1 MSNRSADRNDVASMK
16 PLPRPTLRKSLQRIH
31 LIIIVVSM
39 TISGISLSTLSLIA
53 LRNYAEN
60 NLELL
65 ASTLSFTV
73 QSSVVKGDGEIVREA
88 LAEIGKR
95 GSFVWARV
103 YDRQGQLLAGWHASP
118 HQHQNTIER
127 LIARWLFPQPVS
139 TPVMQS
145 GEEVGRIWL
154 VGNAYEVI
162 QYLYKTFAWLAASL
176 MTTATLASLLSR
188 RMHAG
193 ILQALQSITS
203 VTRDVRERRAFAR
216 RVPEA
221 EIAELHALSHDFN
234 ILLEELDEWQKNMK
248 QEHDSLVHQAS
259 HDGLTGL
266 PNRIAFERTL
276 GRAFA
281 DDDQRHKLA
290 LLFIDGDRFKQI
302 NDTWGHAAGDAII
315 TATAQRL
322 RGQVRKIDMVARLGG
337 DEFAILLRDISEP
350 AQVARVVQHIMNAM
364 EAPLILPDGKPIA
377 WSLSIGA
384 ALGKSSRSAEG
395 LLAQADAAMY
405 HIKAL
410 GGGWYLS
417 PLWQSQPQSEI
428 LQTGPDA
435 VF

>member
-162 QYLYKTFAWLAASL
+162 QYLY
-176 MTTATLASLLSR
+176 
-188 RMHAG
+188 
-193 ILQALQSITS
+193 
-203 VTRDVRERRAFAR
+203 
-216 RVPEA
+216 
-221 EIAELHALSHDFN
+221 
-234 ILLEELDEWQKNMK
+234 
-248 QEHDSLVHQAS
+248 
-259 HDGLTGL
+259 
-266 PNRIAFERTL
+266 
-276 GRAFA
+276 
-281 DDDQRHKLA
+281 
-290 LLFIDGDRFKQI
+290 
-302 NDTWGHAAGDAII
+302 
-315 TATAQRL
+315 
-322 RGQVRKIDMVARLGG
+322 
-337 DEFAILLRDISEP
+337 
-350 AQVARVVQHIMNAM
+350 
-364 EAPLILPDGKPIA
+364 
-377 WSLSIGA
+377 
-384 ALGKSSRSAEG
+384 
-395 LLAQADAAMY
+395 
-405 HIKAL
+405 
-410 GGGWYLS
+410 
-417 PLWQSQPQSEI
+417 
-428 LQTGPDA
+428 
-435 VF
+435 